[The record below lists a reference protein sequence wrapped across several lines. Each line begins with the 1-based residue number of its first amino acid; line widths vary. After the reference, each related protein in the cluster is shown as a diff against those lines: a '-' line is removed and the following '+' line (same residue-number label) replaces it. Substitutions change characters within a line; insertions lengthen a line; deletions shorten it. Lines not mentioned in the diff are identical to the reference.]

1 MEFDPNKDEVI
12 KLLTTLKSSNGAYP
26 PELLAA
32 RKARYL
38 QQVAQVGIAAG
49 TGMGI
54 KQMLKGGNGAGISPA
69 AGTLLEMVLVVA
81 IVAEAGTLGYFYRDK
96 LAELLNLVLG
106 KPKVEQTAN
115 PPVDNSSPVIQ
126 VESTASPALTE
137 TPPGTPS
144 PVIVINGTVVAPSGV
159 VSPVDPANPV
169 VNTAVNPVIVPT
181 DRNGN
186 QYGHTPIPERTKDPN
201 GGNNGGN
208 GNDTGSNSDTNG
220 GGNTNGNNDNNRP

>member
-1 MEFDPNKDEVI
+1 MEFDPNNDEVI
-12 KLLTTLKSSNGAYP
+12 KLLTTLKNSNGAYP
-26 PELLAA
+26 PELLAT

-54 KQMLKGGNGAGISPA
+54 KQILKGGNGAGVSPV
-69 AGTLLEMVLVVA
+69 AGTMLETILVVA
-81 IVAEAGTLGYFYRDK
+81 IVAEAGALGYFYKDK
-96 LAELLNLVLG
+96 LAELFNLALG
-106 KPKVEQTAN
+106 KPNVEQTAN
-115 PPVDNSSPVIQ
+115 PPIDNSLPVLQ
-126 VESTASPALTE
+126 AESTASPTITE

-144 PVIVINGTVVAPSGV
+144 PVIVINGTFVAPSEV
-159 VSPVDPANPV
+159 VNPVGPLNPV
-169 VNTAVNPVIVPT
+169 VNTVVNPVVVPT

-208 GNDTGSNSDTNG
+208 GNDTSNSDTNG
-220 GGNTNGNNDNNRP
+220 GSNTNGNNGNNRP

>member
-54 KQMLKGGNGAGISPA
+54 KQFLKGGKGAGVSPV
-69 AGTLLEMVLVVA
+69 AGTLLETVLVVA
-81 IVAEAGTLGYFYRDK
+81 IVAEAGALGYFYRDK
-96 LAELLNLVLG
+96 LAELLNLALG
-106 KPKVEQTAN
+106 KPRVEQTTN
-115 PPVDNSSPVIQ
+115 PPVDNTSPVIQ
-126 VESTASPALTE
+126 VESTASPALTG
-137 TPPGTPS
+137 TPIGTPS
-144 PVIVINGTVVAPSGV
+144 PVIVINGTVVAPSEV
-159 VSPVDPANPV
+159 VNPVGPVNTVVNPV
-169 VNTAVNPVIVPT
+169 VVPT

-186 QYGHTPIPERTKDPN
+186 QYGHTPIPERTKDPH

-208 GNDTGSNSDTNG
+208 GSDTSSNSDTNG
-220 GGNTNGNNDNNRP
+220 GSNTNGNHGNNRP